1 MDSHLSNVVKFSLS
15 WGILLLGLCYWMSIP
30 LKFWLKYT
38 PCNVEETYKKN
49 PYFIV
54 NSVWPRYRLSDQ

>member
-38 PCNVEETYKKN
+38 PGNVEETYKKN
-49 PYFIV
+49 LLYCKQ
-54 NSVWPRYRLSDQ
+54 RLAQRSAF